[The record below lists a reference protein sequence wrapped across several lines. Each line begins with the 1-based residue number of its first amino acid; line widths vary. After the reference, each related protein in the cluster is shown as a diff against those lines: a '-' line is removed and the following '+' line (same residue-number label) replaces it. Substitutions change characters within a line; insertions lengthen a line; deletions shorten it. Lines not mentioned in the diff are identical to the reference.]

1 MIQEKRLI
9 MRFNR
14 GETEALR
21 DIYALYK
28 DDLVSLAAALLH
40 NNTTAEDAVHDVFAK
55 LIQNRTH
62 LHITS
67 NLRHYLMTC
76 VANTARQYY
85 HSHRRAQGVPAE
97 LKTAETGDRQPPE
110 SGLLFDE
117 QKQQLA
123 EALAA
128 LPYEQREVI
137 LLRHYSELKFKQIAA
152 LHDVSINTI
161 QGRYRYGL
169 DKLRSLL
176 NGELDHETDR

>member
-1 MIQEKRLI
+1 M

-14 GETEALR
+14 GDTEALR

-40 NNTTAEDAVHDVFAK
+40 NKTSAEDVVHDVFAK
-55 LIQNRTH
+55 LIQNQTR
-62 LHITS
+62 LHITQ
-67 NLRHYLMTC
+67 NLRQYLMTS
-76 VANTARQYY
+76 VANVARQHY
-85 HSHRRAQGVPAE
+85 HSQRRAQGVPLEPA
-97 LKTAETGDRQPPE
+97 TADIGDPRPPE
-110 SGLLFDE
+110 AALLADE
-117 QKQQLA
+117 QKHLLA

-137 LLRHYSELKFKQIAA
+137 LLRHFSALKFKQIAA

-176 NGELDHETDR
+176 NGELI

>member
-1 MIQEKRLI
+1 

-28 DDLVSLAAALLH
+28 DDLVTLAAALLY
-40 NNTTAEDAVHDVFAK
+40 NKTTAEDVVHDVFAK
-55 LIQNRTH
+55 LIQHQTR
-62 LHITS
+62 LRITR
-67 NLRHYLMTC
+67 NLRQYLMTA

-85 HSHRRAQGVPAE
+85 HSQRRAQGVPAE

-117 QKQQLA
+117 QNNSLPRPWRPCPTKA
-123 EALAA
+123 RGHPAAA
-128 LPYEQREVI
+128 LQRAEVQAD
-137 LLRHYSELKFKQIAA
+137 RA

-176 NGELDHETDR
+176 NGELP